1 MQQEPDPKEPEAPDE
16 VVIDDPNGEPEKEPE
31 APAED

>member
-1 MQQEPDPKEPEAPDE
+1 MQQEPDPKDAPEE

-31 APAED
+31 AED